1 LARTSLQC
9 RECKKE
15 YETAFKYVCDD
26 CFGPLDVK
34 YDFPTLTKDTFSNRE
49 QTYWRYFELLPIEN
63 KSNIVSIGAGM
74 TPLTKAE
81 NLGKKLGLNNLY
93 IKNDSVNPTFSFKD
107 RPAGVAISKA
117 KELGLTAVGCASTGN
132 LASATA
138 AHAAAAGL
146 PCHVFAPSNIEMA
159 KIAQALSYGANYI
172 AVDGTYDDANR
183 IAAQI
188 GDSTG
193 NLASATAAHAA
204 AAGLPCHVFAPSNIE
219 MAKIAQALS
228 YGANYIAVD
237 GTYDDANRI
246 AAQIGDSKGIG
257 VVNINMRSHYVEGSK
272 TFSYEVAE
280 QLDWQVPD
288 QLIVPVGSGA
298 MLNAICKGFEELQTV
313 SLLDDVSNM
322 HMIAAQ
328 PHGCAPIV
336 DAFKK
341 NTKEVIPVE
350 NPDTVAK
357 SLAIGD
363 PGDGRYVLKRLEQ
376 YNGFAEECNNQ
387 EILDAILLLAQTEGI
402 FTEPA
407 GGVSISILQKMVE
420 QGKIDKNDKVVCYVT
435 GNGLKATESIMQ
447 VLSKPTVY
455 KPNINEISAV
465 VQ

>member
-1 LARTSLQC
+1 MARTSLQC

-15 YETAFKYVCDD
+15 YESTFKYICDD

-34 YDFPTLTKDTFSNRE
+34 YDFPTITKDTFSNRE
-49 QTYWRYFELLPIEN
+49 HTYWRYFELLPIEN

-74 TPLTKAE
+74 TPLIKAE
-81 NLGKKLGLNNLY
+81 KLGEKIGLKNLY

-107 RPAGVAISKA
+107 RPAGVAVSKA
-117 KELGLTAVGCASTGN
+117 KEFGLSAVGCASTGN

-138 AHAAAAGL
+138 AHAAKGGFA
-146 PCHVFAPSNIEMA
+146 CHVFAPSDIEMA
-159 KIAQALSYGANYI
+159 KI
-172 AVDGTYDDANR
+172 T
-183 IAAQI
+183 
-188 GDSTG
+188 
-193 NLASATAAHAA
+193 
-204 AAGLPCHVFAPSNIE
+204 
-219 MAKIAQALS
+219 QALS

-257 VVNINMRSHYVEGSK
+257 IVNINMRSYYVEGSK
-272 TFSYEVAE
+272 TLAFEVAE

-298 MLNAICKGFEELQTV
+298 MLNAICKGFEELQQV
-313 SLLDDVSNM
+313 SLLNNIDNM

-341 NTKEVIPVE
+341 NSTDVIPVE
-350 NPDTVAK
+350 YPDTVAK

-363 PGDGRYVLKRLEQ
+363 PGDGRYVLKRLKQ

-387 EILDAILLLAQTEGI
+387 EILDAILLLARTEGI

-407 GGVSISILQKMVE
+407 GGVSLAVLQKMIE
-420 QGKIDKNDKVVCYVT
+420 QGKIDKNDKVVCYIT
-435 GNGLKATESIMQ
+435 GNGLKATESIMS
-447 VLSKPTVY
+447 VLQKP
-455 KPNINEISAV
+455 KIMKADIAEISAV
-465 VQ
+465 VN

>member
-1 LARTSLQC
+1 
-9 RECKKE
+9 
-15 YETAFKYVCDD
+15 
-26 CFGPLDVK
+26 
-34 YDFPTLTKDTFSNRE
+34 
-49 QTYWRYFELLPIEN
+49 
-63 KSNIVSIGAGM
+63 
-74 TPLTKAE
+74 
-81 NLGKKLGLNNLY
+81 NLY

-117 KELGLTAVGCASTGN
+117 KEFGLSAVGCASTGN

-138 AHAAAAGL
+138 AHAAKGGF
-146 PCHVFAPSNIEMA
+146 PCHI
-159 KIAQALSYGANYI
+159 
-172 AVDGTYDDANR
+172 
-183 IAAQI
+183 
-188 GDSTG
+188 
-193 NLASATAAHAA
+193 
-204 AAGLPCHVFAPSNIE
+204 FAPSNIE

-257 VVNINMRSHYVEGSK
+257 IVNINMRSHYVEGSK
-272 TFSYEVAE
+272 TLAYEVAE

-313 SLLDDVSNM
+313 SLLDDVKNM

-341 NTKEVIPVE
+341 NSKEVVPVE

-363 PGDGRYVLKRLEQ
+363 PGDGRYVLKRLQQ
-376 YNGFAEECNNQ
+376 YNGYAEECNNR

-407 GGVSISILQKMVE
+407 GGVSVSVLQKMVE
-420 QGKIDKNDKVVCYVT
+420 QGKIDKDDKVVCYVT
-435 GNGLKATESIMQ
+435 GNGLKATESIME
-447 VLSKPTVY
+447 VLKKPEVL
-455 KPNINEISAV
+455 KADVAEISAV
-465 VQ
+465 VN

>member
-1 LARTSLQC
+1 MARISLQC
-9 RECKKE
+9 RECKKD
-15 YETAFKYVCDD
+15 YDSTFKYICDD

-34 YDFPTLTKDTFSNRE
+34 YDFPSVSKDTFSNRE
-49 QTYWRYFELLPIEN
+49 KNYWRYFELLPIEQ
-63 KSNIVSIGAGM
+63 KTNIVSIDAGM
-74 TPLTKAE
+74 TPLTKAD
-81 NLGKKLGLNNLY
+81 KLGEVLGLKNLY

-107 RPAGVAISKA
+107 RPAGIAVSKA
-117 KELGLTAVGCASTGN
+117 KEFGMSAVGCASTGN

-138 AHAAAAGL
+138 AHAAKGGF
-146 PCHVFAPSNIEMA
+146 PCHIFAPS
-159 KIAQALSYGANYI
+159 
-172 AVDGTYDDANR
+172 D
-183 IAAQI
+183 
-188 GDSTG
+188 
-193 NLASATAAHAA
+193 
-204 AAGLPCHVFAPSNIE
+204 IE

-257 VVNINMRSHYVEGSK
+257 IVNINMRSYYVEGSK
-272 TFSYEVAE
+272 TLAYEVAE

-298 MLNAICKGFEELQTV
+298 MLNAICKGFEELQSV

-341 NTKEVIPVE
+341 NSKEVIPVE

-363 PGDGRYVLKRLEQ
+363 PGDGRYVLKRLQQ
-376 YNGFAEECNNQ
+376 YNGFAEESNNK

-407 GGVSISILQKMVE
+407 GGVSVAVLQKMVE
-420 QGKIDKNDKVVCYVT
+420 QGKIDTNDKVVCYVT
-435 GNGLKATESIMQ
+435 GNGLKATEAIME
-447 VLSKPTVY
+447 VLQKPIVM
-455 KPNINEISAV
+455 KADVGEISAV
-465 VQ
+465 VR